1 MSALT
6 MAKKKKKNKPRKVVD
21 FMELVRVN
29 SVKKQKYKDRKG
41 SCSVPTKLQSSFH
54 LLNLTNE
61 LNLSSSSN
69 ISQVGKWSLTVK
81 ENTSLSHTVFYS

>member
-1 MSALT
+1 
-6 MAKKKKKNKPRKVVD
+6 
-21 FMELVRVN
+21 MELVSVS

-41 SCSVPTKLQSSFH
+41 SCSVPTNLQSSFH
-54 LLNLTNE
+54 LLNVTNE

-69 ISQVGKWSLTVK
+69 ISQVGKRSLTIK